1 MSIFC
6 TESLVLSLTWGWGGW
21 AGSRLSPWL
30 WVAPGYNRKSWE
42 HLGVILPSDKS
53 RDSVPGLTLT
63 AQLVA
68 RSLSPSLPLQ
78 CETAERRLSLG
89 SVMVISSFLGCPMW
103 FIPNLYFCVA
113 TTRHN
118 FSTGS
123 CLFWTDT
130 WQVSYTTLFKNTD
143 LFAFTDSGQSS
154 YSEIPWGWSIRGRH
168 MWWAG
173 AAPHTKCS
181 WLKIALTFL

>member
-1 MSIFC
+1 MSWFLLV
-6 TESLVLSLTWGWGGW
+6 SLAV
-21 AGSRLSPWL
+21 GSIR
-30 WVAPGYNRKSWE
+30 VQQKVMRA
-42 HLGVILPSDKS
+42 VILPPDKS
-53 RDSVPGLTLT
+53 SLGPHTPSHSLLR
-63 AQLVA
+63 LVA
-68 RSLSPSLPLQ
+68 GSLSPSFPLQ

-103 FIPNLYFCVA
+103 LISSFYFYVA

-118 FSTGS
+118 FSTSS
-123 CLFWTDT
+123 CLFWTYT
-130 WQVSYTTLFKNTD
+130 WQISYTTLFKNTD

-154 YSEIPWGWSIRGRH
+154 YSENPQGWSIRGRQ

-173 AAPHTKCS
+173 AVQHTKCS